1 MRIVSESIWNDDPLM
16 GNARCRRRPQRRRG
30 IPCHRR
36 RRLCNSNDPRVVI
49 VVVLLPPLESPT
61 LIFLTIIAMSTAVRL
76 AKTPDSVIAWLAVIA
91 QAEDDDGVD
100 DASSRANPRSLTSS
114 SSSSSSSSLSTDA
127 TMASPPS
134 TSKLSPPQ
142 WP

>member
-1 MRIVSESIWNDDPLM
+1 M
-16 GNARCRRRPQRRRG
+16 
-30 IPCHRR
+30 
-36 RRLCNSNDPRVVI
+36 
-49 VVVLLPPLESPT
+49 LLPPLESPT
-61 LIFLTIIAMSTAVRL
+61 LILLTIIAMSTAVRL

-100 DASSRANPRSLTSS
+100 DASSRAGPRSLTSS
-114 SSSSSSSSLSTDA
+114 SSSS
-127 TMASPPS
+127 MASPPS

>member
-1 MRIVSESIWNDDPLM
+1 
-16 GNARCRRRPQRRRG
+16 
-30 IPCHRR
+30 
-36 RRLCNSNDPRVVI
+36 
-49 VVVLLPPLESPT
+49 VLLPPLESPT
-61 LIFLTIIAMSTAVRL
+61 SIFLTIIAMSTAVRL

-100 DASSRANPRSLTSS
+100 DESSRANPRSLT
-114 SSSSSSSSLSTDA
+114 SSSSSLSTDA